1 MNLSTGAV
9 SLQGQ
14 PMFKLIE
21 TARELEKQGVDV
33 IHLEIGDPDFD
44 TPGNIKQAAINS
56 IQNGETHYVSSWGV
70 PELIDAV
77 KFATFRSRRF
87 TPDSNQVLVTPGA
100 NIGIFYAIFCIAN
113 SGDEVL
119 VPDPGFPTYLSAL
132 AMCGVKPVPYQLNA
146 KESFRANISEI
157 ESRITPN
164 TRMIILTSPNNPTG
178 SMLSKDELGAIF
190 KLAQT
195 YDIYI
200 YSDEIYSRMV
210 YEKNDFY
217 SISELDHCKERVI
230 LANGFSKA
238 FAMTGWRLGVLVA
251 PKHIAEKMMLLLQTT
266 SSCVSPF
273 IQRAGAEAI
282 IGDQTSVE
290 AMMLEY
296 RRRRDLL
303 VDGLNSI
310 PGVKCESPRGA
321 FYAFADVSSFGLSS
335 SEFASKALQEC
346 AVALLPGSDFGENGE
361 GFVRLSF
368 AASESRLGEAI
379 YRLKQ
384 FCKGL
389 KNPNV

>member
-21 TARELEKQGVDV
+21 KARELEQQGVDV

-44 TPGNIKQAAINS
+44 TPDNIKQAAVNS

-77 KFATFRSRRF
+77 KLATFRSRRF

-132 AMCGVKPVPYQLNA
+132 AMCGVKPVPYQLNP
-146 KESFRANISEI
+146 KESFRVNIAEI
-157 ESRITPN
+157 ESQITPN

-190 KLAQT
+190 KLAKK

-217 SISELDHCKERVI
+217 SISELDDCKERVI

-251 PKHIAEKMMLLLQTT
+251 PKHISEKMMLLLQTT

-282 IGDQTSVE
+282 IGDQTAVE

-296 RRRRDLL
+296 RRRRDFL
-303 VDGLNSI
+303 VDGLSAI
-310 PGVKCESPRGA
+310 PGIKCEAPRGA
-321 FYAFADVSSFGLSS
+321 FYAFADISSFGLSS
-335 SEFASKALQEC
+335 SEFASKVLQDC
-346 AVALLPGSDFGENGE
+346 AVALLPGSDFGGNGE

-379 YRLKQ
+379 NRLEN
-384 FCKGL
+384 FCKRL
-389 KNPNV
+389 ITSRA

>member
-1 MNLSTGAV
+1 
-9 SLQGQ
+9 
-14 PMFKLIE
+14 
-21 TARELEKQGVDV
+21 
-33 IHLEIGDPDFD
+33 
-44 TPGNIKQAAINS
+44 
-56 IQNGETHYVSSWGV
+56 
-70 PELIDAV
+70 
-77 KFATFRSRRF
+77 
-87 TPDSNQVLVTPGA
+87 
-100 NIGIFYAIFCIAN
+100 
-113 SGDEVL
+113 
-119 VPDPGFPTYLSAL
+119 
-132 AMCGVKPVPYQLNA
+132 
-146 KESFRANISEI
+146 
-157 ESRITPN
+157 
-164 TRMIILTSPNNPTG
+164 
-178 SMLSKDELGAIF
+178 
-190 KLAQT
+190 
-195 YDIYI
+195 
-200 YSDEIYSRMV
+200 
-210 YEKNDFY
+210 
-217 SISELDHCKERVI
+217 
-230 LANGFSKA
+230 
-238 FAMTGWRLGVLVA
+238 
-251 PKHIAEKMMLLLQTT
+251 MMLLLQTT

-379 YRLKQ
+379 NRLKQ